1 MSSARKRKLSSPMPD
16 RSLFSAARV
25 NANSMQRRSKG
36 IAKSASKCS
45 RLRGKLSTWPTNVKP
60 QMPVERV
67 SMEMAWVGAVAP
79 PITSLRCPGV
89 AVEAEL
95 GVERDEALADQQ
107 HLRQQSQ
114 EQRQRRSPN
123 GSYRACSSGKLWGRP
138 SQIMQGVVAPLI
150 SIQASRR
157 VKIQTIEYHVNSV
170 GVSLPRR
177 LLSGTYHTVRASTR
191 PI

>member
-1 MSSARKRKLSSPMPD
+1 MAEHSSHRLISIMSSARKRKLSSPMPD

-95 GVERDEALADQQ
+95 GVERDEARPAVGSAGLAAEQDQEAE
-107 HLRQQSQ
+107 HPHQ
-114 EQRQRRSPN
+114 ESP
-123 GSYRACSSGKLWGRP
+123 
-138 SQIMQGVVAPLI
+138 
-150 SIQASRR
+150 
-157 VKIQTIEYHVNSV
+157 QTSC
-170 GVSLPRR
+170 
-177 LLSGTYHTVRASTR
+177 
-191 PI
+191 